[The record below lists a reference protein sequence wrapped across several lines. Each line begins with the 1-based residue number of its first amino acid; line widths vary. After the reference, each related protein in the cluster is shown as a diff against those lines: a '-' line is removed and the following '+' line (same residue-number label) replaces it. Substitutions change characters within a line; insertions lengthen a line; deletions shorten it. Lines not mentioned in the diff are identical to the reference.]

1 MSCLQRASS
10 AMLLLVIV
18 SALGCGMGGS
28 TTPPTPE
35 QAASTPPL
43 ETPKAENSAGFS
55 APVEQP
61 K

>member
-1 MSCLQRASS
+1 MSFVQHAAS
-10 AMLLLVIV
+10 AMLLVLSLAVI
-18 SALGCGMGGS
+18 GCGAGDS
-28 TTPPTPE
+28 ATPPTPD

-43 ETPKAENSAGFS
+43 ETPKAGNSAGFS

>member
-1 MSCLQRASS
+1 MSYMHRVATT
-10 AMLLLVIV
+10 MLLLTPV
-18 SALGCGMGGS
+18 ALGCGTGGS
-28 TTPPTPE
+28 ATPPTPE

-43 ETPKAENSAGFS
+43 ETPKAENAAGFS